1 MNLKVGDSVFVVED
15 TDRKYDGSIS
25 KIGRK
30 CFYVDIG
37 GYSTPWKFYAETM
50 MESCNFRPAKCYL
63 SRADYEQKVFELNQ
77 REACLRQLRNVF
89 YYKIGQCNISTEK
102 LKRICAI
109 LDE

>member
-1 MNLKVGDSVFVVED
+1 MELKAGDSVFVV
-15 TDRKYDGSIS
+15 TGLAHQYDGIVS

-30 CFYVDIG
+30 YFYVCVGSGELRKFDI
-37 GYSTPWKFYAETM
+37 ETM
-50 MESCNFRPAKCYL
+50 LESCNFRPAKCYL

-77 REACLRQLRNVF
+77 REDCLRQLRNVF

>member
-1 MNLKVGDSVFVVED
+1 MELKVGDSVFVVSGVGHQ
-15 TDRKYDGSIS
+15 YDGVVS

-30 CFYVDIG
+30 YFYVNTGRCRAD
-37 GYSTPWKFYAETM
+37 WKFDIETM
-50 MESCNFRPAKCYL
+50 LESCNFRPAKCYL

-89 YYKIGQCNISTEK
+89 YYKIGRSEISTEK

>member
-1 MNLKVGDSVFVVED
+1 MELKVGDSVFVVED
-15 TDRKYDGSIS
+15 TGRKYDGSIS

-37 GYSTPWKFYAETM
+37 GYSTPWKFDIQTM
-50 MESCNFRPAKCYL
+50 VEAADFQPAKCYP
-63 SRADYEQKVFELNQ
+63 SRADYEQKEYERQF
-77 REACLRQLRNVF
+77 RESCVRKLKNTFNYNGVRPE
-89 YYKIGQCNISTEK
+89 ISTEK